1 MICYKVTS
9 IFSTRKVK
17 YLEESGSDV
26 VKTATSCGKIK
37 TEKGSKRIG
46 KDKKNQKRIRK
57 DKNGPGR
64 IKRIK
69 RIRKDEKDQERI
81 KNDWKG

>member
-1 MICYKVTS
+1 MGPTWC
-9 IFSTRKVK
+9 
-17 YLEESGSDV
+17 
-26 VKTATSCGKIK
+26 KTATSCGKIK

-46 KDKKNQKRIRK
+46 KNKKNKKRIRK

-81 KNDWKG
+81 NYIEKATDIDLRKIRKIGST